1 MAEKEPFDF
10 PPLFVSAD
18 KASNRNQKHYL
29 WLIRVEYLLLFASA
43 CIALAGSK
51 TPNFIVASAAILI
64 GAVAAMGWRAHSK
77 PEQAW
82 YKCRALAESV
92 KTLSWRFSMRSA
104 PYDDELVADARA
116 DFRGNLSDL
125 LRTNSE
131 LGSSLADF
139 NNGGPQ
145 VTQTMIDLRA
155 SNLNA
160 RRHIYMQQRVRNQ
173 QTWYQRKAKSNVRW
187 ARAWLAGAFVCYIV
201 GIVMILAPL
210 HTPSLTM
217 LPIEPIIFVA
227 SAILGWM
234 QIKKFNELAS
244 AYALTAQE
252 IGIAEGKIAEAD
264 GEQSFNRAVNE
275 VELVFSREHTQWIAR
290 QSS

>member
-1 MAEKEPFDF
+1 MAEKEPFSF
-10 PPLFVSAD
+10 SPLFASAD
-18 KASNRNQKHYL
+18 RASNRHQKNYL
-29 WLIRVEYLLLFASA
+29 WLIRAEYFFLFLSA
-43 CIALAGSK
+43 CLAMSGLK
-51 TPNFIVASAAILI
+51 TPDFIVTSAGIFF
-64 GAVAAMGWRAHSK
+64 GAVAAMAWRAHSK

-92 KTLSWRFSMRSA
+92 KTLSWRFSMRSP

-116 DFRGNLSDL
+116 DFRENLSHL

-131 LGSSLADF
+131 LGSSLAEF
-139 NNGGPQ
+139 NDGGPQ
-145 VTQTMIDLRA
+145 VTPEMMQLRG
-155 SNLNA
+155 SSLVN
-160 RRHIYMQQRVRNQ
+160 RKSVYIKHRVRDQ
-173 QTWYQRKAKSNVRW
+173 QNWYQRKARSNVLW
-187 ARAWLAGAFVCYIV
+187 AKGWLICAFICYAAGM
-201 GIVMILAPL
+201 VMILAPL

-217 LPIEPIIFVA
+217 LPMEPIIVVA

-252 IGIAEGKIAEAD
+252 IGIAEGKIADAED
-264 GEQSFNRAVNE
+264 EGVFSKAVNE

-290 QSS
+290 LTV